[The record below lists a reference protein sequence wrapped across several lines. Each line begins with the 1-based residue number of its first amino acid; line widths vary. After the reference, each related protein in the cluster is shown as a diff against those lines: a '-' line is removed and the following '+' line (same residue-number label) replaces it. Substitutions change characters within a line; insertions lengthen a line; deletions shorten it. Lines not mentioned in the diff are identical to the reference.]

1 MLTFLKIN
9 HLKFISFKGD
19 REISEKDTRIQILE
33 VNKEKGLYEIVLA
46 DVKPEDAGEY
56 RVVASNKY
64 SEESCSCQV
73 TVTSMQLF

>member
-1 MLTFLKIN
+1 MDDKRVQ
-9 HLKFISFKGD
+9 IS
-19 REISEKDTRIQILE
+19 E
-33 VNKEKGLYEIVLA
+33 VNKDKGLYELILP

-73 TVTSMQLF
+73 SVTSM

>member
-1 MLTFLKIN
+1 MDDKRVQ
-9 HLKFISFKGD
+9 IS
-19 REISEKDTRIQILE
+19 E
-33 VNKEKGLYEIVLA
+33 VNKDKGLYELILP

-73 TVTSMQLF
+73 SVTSTQIFKIMISNKIIITVLIF